1 MLVVTHHC
9 PIDKKEAKTYILTKE
24 NEKKDCNAVTLTSNF
39 NLITGLE
46 IVTR

>member
-1 MLVVTHHC
+1 M
-9 PIDKKEAKTYILTKE
+9 TKMT
-24 NEKKDCNAVTLTSNF
+24 KSNF